1 MNLTPAEQQAQRK
14 RAHLAIA
21 EKLYR
26 EHPQGNADFQ
36 QLRLLHPEFPE
47 LNQSEINLKS
57 TLFGK
62 PVSAPFYINAM
73 TGGTTAAQRI
83 NQKLAQLAQHF
94 QIPMAVG
101 SMSILKSTPQVAASF
116 QTVRQ
121 ENPDG
126 LVFANLGANHPVAF
140 AEEMIQLLQAD
151 ALQIHLNAPQ
161 EFAMAEG
168 DQDFHWFA
176 NFQQLQKQIG
186 PVTPLIAKEVG
197 FGMSRQS
204 ISQLL
209 KLGIAGID
217 LSGASST
224 DFIAIENERR
234 SQRLSSNYSDFGLSI
249 VESLLN
255 YLSTQ
260 QVTPQTGTT
269 TIFASGGI
277 RTPWEAAK
285 AFSLGADYVGM
296 SAYFL
301 HLALHHDLA
310 EMRQIFDQWLSEF
323 RGILLMFGCQTPAD
337 LQQIPL
343 ILGPDLMNYVQQ
355 LNFDWS
361 HYLTTRN
368 RD

>member
-1 MNLTPAEQQAQRK
+1 MKLTPAEQQAQRK

-36 QLRLLHPEFPE
+36 QVRLLHPEFPE
-47 LNQSEINLKS
+47 LSQTEINLKS

-62 PVSAPFYINAM
+62 PVSSPFYINAM
-73 TGGTTAAQRI
+73 TGGTTAAQKI

-94 QIPMAVG
+94 QMPMAVG
-101 SMSILKSTPQVAASF
+101 SMSILKSTPQAAASF
-116 QTVRQ
+116 QVVRQ

-126 LVFANLGANHPVAF
+126 LIFANLGANHPVDF
-140 AEEMIQLLQAD
+140 AQEMIQLLQAD

-168 DQDFHWFA
+168 DQDFHWFN
-176 NFQQLQKQIG
+176 NFQELQKQIG

-197 FGMSRQS
+197 FGMSSQS
-204 ISQLL
+204 IKQLL
-209 KLGIAGID
+209 SLDIAGID

-234 SQRLSSNYSDFGLSI
+234 SQRLSSDYSDFGLSI

-260 QVTPQTGTT
+260 QTAVQADQP

-285 AFSLGADYVGM
+285 AFSLGANYVGM

-301 HLALHHDLA
+301 HLALHHDLP
-310 EMRQIFDQWLSEF
+310 EMIAIFDQWLAEF
-323 RGILLMFGCQTPAD
+323 KGILLMFGCPTPAV
-337 LQQIPL
+337 LAQTPL
-343 ILGPDLMNYVQQ
+343 ILGADLMNYVQQ
-355 LNFDWS
+355 LDLDWS
-361 HYLTTRN
+361 QYSTN
-368 RD
+368 RQHH